1 MEKSFK
7 EKSSEIAF
15 SAFPFCAVMSFSTGL
30 ESQTKRGARLELD
43 EVTGGA
49 SVECSFS
56 LFLVKQFQQQNED
69 ISAFLKAGRFFL
81 PSIF

>member
-1 MEKSFK
+1 MKKSLK
-7 EKSSEIAF
+7 KKSLEIAF

-49 SVECSFS
+49 SVEYS
-56 LFLVKQFQQQNED
+56 LSLY
-69 ISAFLKAGRFFL
+69 S
-81 PSIF
+81 